1 MSINQRIA
9 HIITIKDGGSQK
21 TFAERMSWS
30 QQYVSKL
37 ITEGGSVGIEPVK
50 RILDEFED
58 IDARWLITG
67 KGSAIDKSYIT
78 DITDSLYSNIRQL
91 LDLEKFI
98 PYMLDAEREDYKAAA
113 SGLKKVS
120 FSSDQIDRWTSLY
133 QKDQF
138 SKSQLEHH

>member
-9 HIITIKDGGSQK
+9 YIINIKYGGSQK
-21 TFAERMSWS
+21 TFAERMGWS

-37 ITEGGSVGIEPVK
+37 ITEGGSVGMEPVK
-50 RILDEFED
+50 RILEEFED

-67 KGSAIDKSYIT
+67 KGSAIDKSFIT

-98 PYMLDAEREDYKAAA
+98 PYMLDTEREEYKAAA
-113 SGLKKVS
+113 SGLKKAS
-120 FSSDQIDRWTSLY
+120 FTTDQVDRWTRLY
-133 QKDQF
+133 QDDQF
-138 SKSQLEHH
+138 SKSHLEHH